1 MRWLLGCCLAVAAC
15 AADAP
20 DPAAVR
26 GLIDRAQAWLVSR
39 AQPDGAL
46 AEGGVFPAGIT
57 ALAAGALIAE
67 PQALPADHPAVAGAI
82 RYLAALRQ
90 PDGGVYVPT
99 EGIGNYTTSVVLL
112 FAAALPDRQR
122 EAFDVVGMQKYLFG
136 LQNTDRASLGSGG
149 IGYGADKPAGSED
162 LSNTAYAV
170 QALRA
175 SGVPASDP
183 RLQAALA
190 FMQRCQDLKSV
201 NDADWV
207 QGSGGG
213 AYGPQDAARSWE
225 SRASGG
231 VPRFV
236 PTGSMTYALISS
248 YLVLDLKADDPRVQ
262 AAVGWVA
269 ANYGFEANPGMGA
282 GREAQGLFH
291 SHALA
296 ARALDLLGSATIA
309 LPDGRRADWRA
320 DLYAT
325 LSARAQPIA
334 LAGGTPGAMWMNR
347 EQRWGEGLPHLS
359 TAYAIRA
366 LKAIARTTPRP

>member
-1 MRWLLGCCLAVAAC
+1 MRWLLCCCLAVAIC
-15 AADAP
+15 AAEAP
-20 DPAAVR
+20 DPAALR
-26 GLIDRAQAWLVSR
+26 TLIDRAQAWLVSR
-39 AQPDGAL
+39 AQPDGSL
-46 AEGGVFPAGIT
+46 AEGGIFPAGIT

-67 PQALPADHPAVAGAI
+67 PQALPADHPAIAGAI

-90 PDGGVYVPT
+90 PDGGVYQPT

-112 FAAALPDRQR
+112 FAAALPSPQR
-122 EAFDVVGMQKYLFG
+122 EAFDIVGMQNYLFG
-136 LQNTDRASLGSGG
+136 LQNTDQASLGRGG
-149 IGYGADKPAGSED
+149 MGYSADKPAGSED

-201 NDADWV
+201 NSAAWV

-248 YLVLDLKADDPRVQ
+248 YLLLDLKPDDPRVR
-262 AAVGWVA
+262 AAVDWVA

-296 ARALDLLGSATIA
+296 ARALDLLGGGTIT

-320 DLYAT
+320 DLFT
-325 LSARAQPIA
+325 TISARAQLVA
-334 LAGGTPGAMWMNR
+334 LPGGTQGAMWLNR
-347 EQRWGEGLPHLS
+347 EQRWGEGLPHLC
-359 TAYAIRA
+359 TAYALRA
-366 LKAIARTTPRP
+366 LKAIARTAP